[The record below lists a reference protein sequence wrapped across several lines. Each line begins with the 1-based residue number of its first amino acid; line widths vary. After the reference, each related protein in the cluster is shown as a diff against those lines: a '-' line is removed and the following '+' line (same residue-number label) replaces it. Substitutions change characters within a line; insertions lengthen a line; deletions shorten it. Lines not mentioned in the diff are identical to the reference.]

1 MVVCRVVLDVDGPRS
16 KEPSP
21 QPAPFASTHLL
32 GLTAVALAEPS
43 REELRYDGRS
53 FRQWRRELMTELNPS
68 RRAEAMQAFSAF
80 GRNGYTKEAVGAIL
94 DASRQMRRPTKNTP
108 WEGAG

>member
-1 MVVCRVVLDVDGPRS
+1 MTVCRVVRDVDGLRS
-16 KEPSP
+16 KESSP
-21 QPAPFASTHLL
+21 QPTPFASTHIP

-43 REELRYDGRS
+43 REELRYDGHS
-53 FRQWRRELMTELNPS
+53 LRQWRRELMTELNQS

-94 DASRQMRRPTKNTP
+94 DASPR
-108 WEGAG
+108 